1 VRPAVVALLLV
12 LTLAAAAA
20 AGCGGGST
28 STTTDAT
35 GKVVVSCHIR
45 LAKTKFAL
53 HTGVAAAAFY
63 RYVYRPYRRGA
74 FKKTAPGRRKA
85 LVKAAASAAVAVHEL
100 KVAAKDAR
108 CDGPALK
115 RLAKPLD
122 SVVGPLDTLRQLETG
137 GGIGAI
143 ATAQAALARLT
154 TAATTAGA
162 PPR

>member
-1 VRPAVVALLLV
+1 MRFAVLPLLV
-12 LTLAAAAA
+12 LAQFA

-28 STTTDAT
+28 STTTNSA

-63 RYVYRPYRRGA
+63 RYVLPTVPARRLQEDRA
-74 FKKTAPGRRKA
+74 GRRKA
-85 LVKAAASAAVAVHEL
+85 LVKATASAAVAVHEL
-100 KVAAKDAR
+100 KIAAKDAR

-115 RLAKPLD
+115 RLARLLD
-122 SVVGPLDTLRQLETG
+122 SVLGPLDTLRQLETG

-154 TAATTAGA
+154 SAAKTAGA

>member
-12 LTLAAAAA
+12 LTLAA

-122 SVVGPLDTLRQLETG
+122 SVLGPLDTLRQLETG